1 MADDQLKELFELFTR
16 GDDPT
21 GTVAVL
27 IHETVRLR
35 DALKQET
42 GRILTVGDTRAALGA
57 LKDWLSGR
65 PPSTELTDDQTSLLK
80 AWRERLLH

>member
-1 MADDQLKELFELFTR
+1 MEDDQLKELFGLFSR
-16 GDDPT
+16 GDDPS

-27 IHETVRLR
+27 ITETVKLR

-42 GRILTVGDTRAALGA
+42 GRILTVGDTRIALEA

-65 PPSTELTDDQTSLLK
+65 PLSVELTEDQASLLK
-80 AWRERLLH
+80 AWQSRLLC